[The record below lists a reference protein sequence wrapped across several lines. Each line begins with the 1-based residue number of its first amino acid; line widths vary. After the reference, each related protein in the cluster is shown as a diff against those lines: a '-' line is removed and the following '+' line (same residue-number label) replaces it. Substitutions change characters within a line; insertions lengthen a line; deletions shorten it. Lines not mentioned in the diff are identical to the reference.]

1 MPKSRQSLLFS
12 ATISAS
18 VKDFTLSGIKDYKMV
33 QVDKDSKLS
42 DDLVNQFYIVK
53 SLEKVACLLF
63 IMQELIG
70 CKEKR
75 EQTIIF
81 AATRHHV
88 EYLYETTQA
97 AGLKS
102 VYIYGAMDQSTREDR
117 LMKFRQKKVSF
128 LIVTDLA
135 ARGIDIPLLDNV
147 IHYDFPTSLKLYIH
161 RSGRTARAGQK
172 GTSYSIITNEEMGYL
187 HDLSVYVGKK
197 YADSLGSLQAQTKEG
212 ELDTLITTE
221 SIATDPNYISF
232 GILPQN
238 VLDEYTVYADNVF

>member
-1 MPKSRQSLLFS
+1 M
-12 ATISAS
+12 
-18 VKDFTLSGIKDYKMV
+18 
-33 QVDKDSKLS
+33 
-42 DDLVNQFYIVK
+42 
-53 SLEKVACLLF
+53 
-63 IMQELIG
+63 
-70 CKEKR
+70 
-75 EQTIIF
+75 
-81 AATRHHV
+81 

-161 RSGRTARAGQK
+161 RSGRTARAGQS

-197 YADSLGSLQAQTKEG
+197 YADSLGSL
-212 ELDTLITTE
+212 
-221 SIATDPNYISF
+221 
-232 GILPQN
+232 
-238 VLDEYTVYADNVF
+238 